1 MKISWISM
9 KKIIVITILIL
20 SLSTVLF
27 VKTAEADDY
36 IDFILP
42 TWGGGMVHSDPKM
55 SDYIRLPV
63 PKNNVKILWHRN
75 ELSGEK
81 AGAKGNAITGNGEIA
96 ACTFGGKK
104 DNLVIYDYDGN
115 RIWSSGDLLNFW
127 TVASVAI
134 IDINNRVIICDNRI
148 IAMIDPLDYDK
159 DGKII
164 EWTSKLV
171 KGGLPFSPIITE
183 DGTIIVATNNGP
195 VYAFNITNGELLT
208 YKYIGKN
215 EKIRPLCKLLNIKD
229 HGFFSTINTPC
240 ANGSRI
246 YVLTEY
252 KRAILRLPTLLHYG
266 RLYAIDVDPD
276 NPNVDERLKEA
287 WHFEFGGP
295 SQASPMFVNNT
306 IYFDG
311 YRPRPSLRKNPH
323 LFALNDMGDHYVEK
337 WRTSYPFET
346 YASFTFDPR
355 GGFWYV
361 DPWGGKIT
369 RFSMD
374 DGNIMEKII
383 IDDLVQE
390 EGRHL
395 PSSVMTMCGNDTNP
409 ILILS
414 ATALRPIKANSYVIA
429 IDLAA
434 NNSLL
439 WKVKLFSGRLL
450 SIDLAFGQYTIL
462 MKNGEPRVVFGS
474 FNDGVWAIGTPNIST

>member
-1 MKISWISM
+1 M

-20 SLSTVLF
+20 SLSTVPF

-63 PKNNVKILWHRN
+63 PKNNVEILWHRN

-164 EWTSKLV
+164 EWTSKLI

-215 EKIRPLCKLLNIKD
+215 EKIRPLCKLLNIK
-229 HGFFSTINTPC
+229 
-240 ANGSRI
+240 
-246 YVLTEY
+246 E
-252 KRAILRLPTLLHYG
+252 
-266 RLYAIDVDPD
+266 LY
-276 NPNVDERLKEA
+276 
-287 WHFEFGGP
+287 
-295 SQASPMFVNNT
+295 
-306 IYFDG
+306 
-311 YRPRPSLRKNPH
+311 
-323 LFALNDMGDHYVEK
+323 
-337 WRTSYPFET
+337 
-346 YASFTFDPR
+346 
-355 GGFWYV
+355 
-361 DPWGGKIT
+361 
-369 RFSMD
+369 
-374 DGNIMEKII
+374 
-383 IDDLVQE
+383 LV
-390 EGRHL
+390 
-395 PSSVMTMCGNDTNP
+395 
-409 ILILS
+409 ILIS
-414 ATALRPIKANSYVIA
+414 
-429 IDLAA
+429 
-434 NNSLL
+434 
-439 WKVKLFSGRLL
+439 
-450 SIDLAFGQYTIL
+450 
-462 MKNGEPRVVFGS
+462 
-474 FNDGVWAIGTPNIST
+474 